1 MVGYSRRRRP
11 AVGGPRCV
19 GRGGGAR
26 RRVVAPAAVAW
37 SASEFFHA
45 RGGGNAACHLYLS
58 RHPCFAYLSTMPLE
72 PRGRRGTDTRSFRG
86 RSAMC
91 ASRRPFLPLS
101 ASPVPLF
108 FFIPLLLRP
117 AQLVLVIGDFHGA
130 SGRRSR
136 ARACEPPPGTTLSV
150 VFSARFLW
158 FPVWCALRLTTLPA
172 RPVSP
177 AACVPGYPALPC
189 PVLSCPAL
197 PFPTLPFLWSPFFA
211 PYTTVPHRV
220 PSLPARF
227 RSLLVAGR
235 IHVVL
240 CTGNLCTDEMGAY
253 LRSLCPRVYIV
264 RGDMDELDL
273 PDRLIVPIGS
283 LTFGVMGTGAASMPP
298 GGGAAA
304 EGMRRDMGVDVLVGG
319 GGHAVR
325 LVAGGGSGG
334 GGGGG
339 GGVGGG
345 GGGGGGASA
354 GWGAWASAWA
364 GGRSPKR
371 PDGGAAGGRGGGCSL
386 TLAQRRA
393 RRA

>member
-1 MVGYSRRRRP
+1 
-11 AVGGPRCV
+11 
-19 GRGGGAR
+19 
-26 RRVVAPAAVAW
+26 
-37 SASEFFHA
+37 
-45 RGGGNAACHLYLS
+45 
-58 RHPCFAYLSTMPLE
+58 
-72 PRGRRGTDTRSFRG
+72 
-86 RSAMC
+86 MC

-240 CTGNLCTDEMGAY
+240 CTVC
-253 LRSLCPRVYIV
+253 
-264 RGDMDELDL
+264 
-273 PDRLIVPIGS
+273 
-283 LTFGVMGTGAASMPP
+283 F
-298 GGGAAA
+298 AAA
-304 EGMRRDMGVDVLVGG
+304 RCVVVGG
-319 GGHAVR
+319 GWAPC
-325 LVAGGGSGG
+325 
-334 GGGGG
+334 
-339 GGVGGG
+339 GV
-345 GGGGGGASA
+345 
-354 GWGAWASAWA
+354 
-364 GGRSPKR
+364 
-371 PDGGAAGGRGGGCSL
+371 
-386 TLAQRRA
+386 
-393 RRA
+393 